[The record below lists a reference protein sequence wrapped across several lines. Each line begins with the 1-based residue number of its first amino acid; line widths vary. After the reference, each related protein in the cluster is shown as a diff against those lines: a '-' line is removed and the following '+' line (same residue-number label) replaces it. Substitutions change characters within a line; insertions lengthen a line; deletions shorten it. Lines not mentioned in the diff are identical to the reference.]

1 MKKSDKTEN
10 KYITVLAVIVAIV
23 IAIIGLNLYSNS
35 QNEESNI
42 TLEEFAEHEANNIE
56 SASSSLGNNVEQ
68 SQNDLENNS
77 TDEVQTST
85 DNTEVNQEITN
96 SEESSDV
103 YTTEEK
109 TSETNAQ
116 SEDVQ
121 DNTDENTQTEDISN
135 EDVENTNS
143 EVEVTFIKPVE
154 GEIIKE
160 FAKENLVYSDTLLEW
175 TTHLGIDIQ
184 AEKTTVIKA
193 SADGTVKSIKNDP
206 RYGLTIII
214 EHQNGYQTVYSN
226 LLSSEFVVEGENV
239 TQGQSIGTV
248 GNTATFEI
256 ADNTHLHF
264 ELLQNGMYLDP
275 TVYIK

>member
-10 KYITVLAVIVAIV
+10 KYVTVLAVIVAIV